1 VVGGL
6 VPELLREFFGDEA
19 EEPSKTADVDLGFDI
34 AIANGDNYLT
44 VRDTLLRSGFNREHL
59 PDLPYRWTYHDPT
72 GILVYIDFLI
82 PYAPLEAFGAFYP
95 TSSFFL
101 TEGLN
106 LAFVDRVRRH
116 LHGVLPDGNTGE
128 AAVWVCGPG
137 AFIILKALAFESR
150 RLRGDAESL
159 QKSQKDASDLYYV
172 LSNYDKGPRAIANLI
187 KTFGSDPAV
196 LKARNILLEHFSD
209 SGSLGPRSV
218 SLFRE
223 GGLDRYTQVAV
234 TSAFLDLFKYLGWQS
249 S

>member
-159 QKSQKDASDLYYV
+159 
-172 LSNYDKGPRAIANLI
+172 
-187 KTFGSDPAV
+187 
-196 LKARNILLEHFSD
+196 
-209 SGSLGPRSV
+209 
-218 SLFRE
+218 
-223 GGLDRYTQVAV
+223 
-234 TSAFLDLFKYLGWQS
+234 
-249 S
+249 